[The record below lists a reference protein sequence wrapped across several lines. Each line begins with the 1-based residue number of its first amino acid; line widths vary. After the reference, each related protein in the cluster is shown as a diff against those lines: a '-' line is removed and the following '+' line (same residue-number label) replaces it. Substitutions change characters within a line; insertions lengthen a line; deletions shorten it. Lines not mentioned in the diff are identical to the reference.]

1 MIKKAL
7 ICGISGQDGSYLA
20 KNMLKKKYKVFGTSR
35 FSSIEH
41 FKNLKLLKIYDKIK
55 IYKLN
60 TLKSNGVKEIINEI
74 YPDEIYY
81 LNSLSSVKE
90 SFIKPKESFNSTF
103 FGLLNILEELRI
115 NKKSIRLF
123 NACSSE
129 CFGNIKKIPV
139 NENSYFNPQ
148 SPYAISKVS
157 AYFLIKNYRKVYNLH
172 LTNGILFNHESSL
185 RTNKFLSRR
194 IISEVININNNRQL
208 KMKIT
213 DIDNLK
219 RDWGWAPEYVEAM
232 YLINNAKIPD
242 DYIVASGI
250 SYSLRDFI
258 KFSFEYFNLD
268 YRDHIVEQKIQLN
281 SINSFAD
288 PSKIFK
294 KLNWKA
300 NLGLKDVIKKMI
312 DNEL

>member
-1 MIKKAL
+1 MKKTAL

-20 KNMLKKKYKVFGTSR
+20 KNLLKKKYKVFGTSR

-41 FKNLKLLKIYDKIK
+41 LKNLKLLKIYDKIK

-60 TLKSNGVKEIINEI
+60 PLKLNDVKKIINEI
-74 YPDEIYY
+74 CPDEIYY

-90 SFIKPKESFNSTF
+90 SFVKPKESFNSTF
-103 FGLLNILEELRI
+103 VGLLNFLEELRI
-115 NKKSIRLF
+115 NKKTIRLF

-129 CFGNIKKIPV
+129 CFGNIKKTPV

-194 IISEVININNNRQL
+194 IISEVININNNRKL
-208 KMKIT
+208 KMKIIN
-213 DIDNLK
+213 IDNLK

-232 YLINNAKIPD
+232 YLINNARIPD
-242 DYIVASGI
+242 DYIVASGK

-268 YRDHIVEQKIQLN
+268 YRDHIVEKKIQLN

-300 NLGLKDVIKKMI
+300 NVRLKDIIKKMI
-312 DNEL
+312 DYEL